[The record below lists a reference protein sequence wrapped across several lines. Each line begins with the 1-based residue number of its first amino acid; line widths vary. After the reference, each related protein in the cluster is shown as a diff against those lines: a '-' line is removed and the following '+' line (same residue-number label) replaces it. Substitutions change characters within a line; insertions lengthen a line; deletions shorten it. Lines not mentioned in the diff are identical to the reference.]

1 MIFNQMMSA
10 ICYCHGQKICHRDL
24 KPENLLLLNTND
36 DSPLKVIDFGLS
48 KIFHEEDHKMT
59 TKVGTAYYVS
69 PEVLQGDYDEKC
81 DVWSSGVILYIL
93 LCGDPPFNGPNDNE
107 IYRKIAA
114 KKFAF
119 TNPIWE
125 KISNDAKDLIK
136 LMLCDPSHRLSAE
149 KVLNHPWIKNKNLL
163 PDTAILN
170 LNVDTLKNYKNNNK
184 LKKAVLTFIASRL
197 KDDEIKSLTD
207 IFNSL
212 DKNKDGTLTLEE
224 VREGMDK
231 LGFKDK
237 NIDIEEIFK
246 SIDTDRSGV
255 INYTEFIASTMDQK
269 LYLKEEKL
277 YEAFKTFDKDGS
289 GKISIEE
296 LKQILKLQGDE
307 IKNVEETM
315 KKFDTNKDG
324 EIDYNEFIEMMGFK
338 K

>member
-1 MIFNQMMSA
+1 
-10 ICYCHGQKICHRDL
+10 
-24 KPENLLLLNTND
+24 
-36 DSPLKVIDFGLS
+36 
-48 KIFHEEDHKMT
+48 
-59 TKVGTAYYVS
+59 
-69 PEVLQGDYDEKC
+69 
-81 DVWSSGVILYIL
+81 
-93 LCGDPPFNGPNDNE
+93 
-107 IYRKIAA
+107 
-114 KKFAF
+114 
-119 TNPIWE
+119 
-125 KISNDAKDLIK
+125 
-136 LMLCDPSHRLSAE
+136 
-149 KVLNHPWIKNKNLL
+149 
-163 PDTAILN
+163 
-170 LNVDTLKNYKNNNK
+170 
-184 LKKAVLTFIASRL
+184 LTFIASRL